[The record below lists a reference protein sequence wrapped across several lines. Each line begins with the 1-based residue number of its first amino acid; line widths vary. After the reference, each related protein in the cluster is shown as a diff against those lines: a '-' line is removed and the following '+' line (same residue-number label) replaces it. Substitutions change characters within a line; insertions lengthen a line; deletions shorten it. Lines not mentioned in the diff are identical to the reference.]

1 MLTTLEALTAMPDE
15 QRFRWLETHRER
27 IYGVAA
33 TARNMAKPIRER
45 KIAEQTAKQY
55 AADFGR
61 VEKAGGALKASGSRA
76 SFWKLK
82 AAAAHVLADRI
93 YAKLAE
99 ADRIRKNAKEFE
111 ALKNMKW
118 AACLEDEV
126 APLVDQLAKVKA
138 EAWDSR
144 TVAPRERCHRQ
155 RPKLGR
161 LPKDW
166 KERMWSR
173 MATGKYADAV
183 AVAAVAGVRPA
194 ELEKGVAFAVKG
206 GKLVFAVQGAKVTET
221 NGQPRRSFTVA
232 SDSPM
237 AEHLKALAAGG
248 PITVRVESARK
259 LGDAFRKA
267 SALEFDRF
275 SAPPSVYALRHEFCA
290 EAKGS
295 LSAVEVAQVMGHAST
310 ASQQHYGM
318 KQQGGGGVDISPAG
332 APKREVRAQTRQPFS
347 LKSETKRQARAIS
360 GALAHR
366 PKFAARARGPRL

>member
-1 MLTTLEALTAMPDE
+1 MLTTLEALTAMPSD

-27 IYGVAA
+27 LHGLAA
-33 TARNMAKPIRER
+33 AARNLAKPIRER
-45 KIAEQTAKQY
+45 KIAERTAKQY
-55 AADFGR
+55 AADFER
-61 VEKAGGALKASGSRA
+61 VERAGGALKASGCRS

-82 AAAAHVLADRI
+82 AAAAHVLAERI

-126 APLVDQLAKVKA
+126 APLLDQLAKVKA
-138 EAWDSR
+138 EAWDARHVERKHR
-144 TVAPRERCHRQ
+144 THRQ

-194 ELEKGVAFAVKG
+194 ELEKGVTVAWHG
-206 GKLVFAVQGAKVTET
+206 GKLVFLVYGAKVTEK
-221 NGQPRRSFTVA
+221 NGQPQRSFTVA

-237 AEHLKALAAGG
+237 ANHLKRLAGAG
-248 PITVRVESARK
+248 PIKVRVESAKK
-259 LGDAFRKA
+259 LCSAFSKA
-267 SALEFDRF
+267 SALEFARF
-275 SAPPSVYALRHEFCA
+275 SAPPSIYALRHEFCA

-332 APKREVRAQTRQPFS
+332 APKRAVREQPGNPFS
-347 LKSETKRQARAIS
+347 PRSEANRQARAI
-360 GALAHR
+360 GAVVNTPRHSRR
-366 PKFAARARGPRL
+366 PGIRL

>member
-1 MLTTLEALTAMPDE
+1 MLTTLEALTAMPSD

-33 TARNMAKPIRER
+33 AARNMAKPIRER
-45 KIAEQTAKQY
+45 KIAERTAKQY
-55 AADFGR
+55 AADFER
-61 VEKAGGALKASGSRA
+61 VAKAGGALKASGSRA
-76 SFWKLK
+76 SFWKMK
-82 AAAAHVLADRI
+82 AAAAHVLAERI
-93 YAKLAE
+93 YEKLAE
-99 ADRIRKNAKEFE
+99 ADRIRKNSKEFE

-126 APLVDQLAKVKA
+126 APLLDQLAKVKA

-144 TVAPRERCHRQ
+144 TVEPRERCHRQ

-161 LPKDW
+161 LPKEW

-194 ELEKGVAFAVKG
+194 ELEKGVTVAWHG
-206 GKLVFAVQGAKVTET
+206 GKLVFLVYGAKVTEK
-221 NGQPRRSFTVA
+221 NGQPQRSFTVGTT
-232 SDSPM
+232 SPM
-237 AEHLKALAAGG
+237 ADHLKRLASAG
-248 PITVRVESARK
+248 PVKIRVESARK

-267 SALEFDRF
+267 SAQEFERF
-275 SAPPSVYALRHEFCA
+275 SAPPSIYALRHEFCA

-318 KQQGGGGVDISPAG
+318 KQQGGGGLEISPTGKALR
-332 APKREVRAQTRQPFS
+332 AVRDQTGKPFS
-347 LKSETKRQARAIS
+347 RKSEANRQARAI
-360 GALAHR
+360 AAKLAPTLR
-366 PKFAARARGPRL
+366 PASRGMRI